1 MSNTDKNILNIDK
14 NKYKLEKYSY
24 DASIFRMT
32 PSGILTPKNL
42 EEIEEIVQYINK
54 NNLEASKNSGIKKLT
69 LTARAA
75 GTCMSGGPLTENL
88 IVSFTE
94 HMQGRGEIEFHSN
107 KENKKNIKYY
117 IDIEPGLYHRDLEKY
132 INKHGLMFPP
142 YPASKDL
149 CAMGG
154 IINNNSGG
162 EKTLKYGKTEKYL
175 REIDMVCADGNNYK
189 FYKQQGDDL
198 DHLLNINNEDYY
210 ARIHRDVYNLLKSN
224 WHIVERN
231 KPKVSKNSAGYY
243 LWNTYNPTERW
254 LDLSALFCG
263 AQGTLGLMTKA
274 KIELVPITT
283 HSRMITFYLENIKGI
298 ADIVNELRKYNP
310 ESLELYDDHTFKI
323 AMKYLPNMISKMQG
337 NIFKL
342 AISFW
347 PEIKMILTGGIPK
360 IVIMAEFTDT
370 NTNRNSTDI
379 NKKTNNI
386 NQETLENNIEKYYL
400 NIQNFIKNNDLK
412 INMTLA
418 KSQKEA
424 DKYWLFRRES
434 FNLLRSKLK
443 GVRTAPFI
451 EDVVVPAESFP
462 SFMPRFEKI
471 LDKHKLLYTIAGH
484 AGDGNLHV
492 IPLMK
497 LKDSNSVE
505 RLKIISDEVYQLV
518 SEYGGSITGE
528 HNDGMVHAPFL
539 HYMYDEEML
548 ELFQNIK
555 NIFDPNNI
563 FNPGKKV
570 GVKWGNVARFIDRR
584 I

>member
-1 MSNTDKNILNIDK
+1 MLKVSQNNLKINIDK
-14 NKYKLEKYSY
+14 NKLDKYSY
-24 DASIFRMT
+24 DASIFTMR
-32 PSGILTPKNL
+32 PEGILTPRDTS
-42 EEIEEIVQYINK
+42 EICEMVREVNK
-54 NNLEASKNSGIKKLT
+54 NNYNPMNKRLT

-75 GTCMSGGPLTENL
+75 GTCMSGGPLTEGL
-88 IVSFTE
+88 VISFTE
-94 HMQGRGEIEFHSN
+94 HMNRFELFPSPKLGEGLEVRTV
-107 KENKKNIKYY
+107 EV
-117 IDIEPGLYHRDLEKY
+117 EPGLYHRDLEKY
-132 INKHGLMFPP
+132 ISKYELMFPA

-175 REIDMVCADGNNYK
+175 KEIDVVCADGNNYK
-189 FYKQQGDDL
+189 FYKQQGDNL

-210 ARIHRDVYNLLKSN
+210 AKLHRDVYNLLKNN
-224 WHIVERN
+224 WHIIERN

-243 LWNTYNPTERW
+243 LWNVYNPKERW

-263 AQGTLGLMTKA
+263 AQGTLGIMSKA
-274 KIELVPITT
+274 KIELLPAVK
-283 HSRMITFYLENIKGI
+283 HSRMITFYLEDIKGI
-298 ADIVNELRKYNP
+298 ADIVHELRKYNP

-323 AMKYLPNMISKMQG
+323 AMKYLPNMISKMKG

-342 AISFW
+342 ALSFW
-347 PEIKMILTGGIPK
+347 PEVKMILTGTIPK
-360 IVIMAEFTDT
+360 IIIIAEFT
-370 NTNRNSTDI
+370 NTNIDIKFNDI
-379 NKKTNNI
+379 NKQTNKI
-386 NQETLENNIEKYYL
+386 DQKTLEKNIEIYF
-400 NIQNFIKNNDLK
+400 NEMQNFIKNNNLK
-412 INMTLA
+412 IKITLA

-443 GVRTAPFI
+443 NVRTAPFI
-451 EDVVVPAESFP
+451 EDVVVPVDSFP
-462 SFMPRFEKI
+462 FFMPKFEKI
-471 LDKHKLLYTIAGH
+471 LDHDNLLYTIAGH

-497 LKDSNSVE
+497 LKDVHSIE
-505 RLKIISDEVYQLV
+505 KLKIISDEVYTLV
-518 SEYGGSITGE
+518 GEYGGSITGE
-528 HNDGMVHAPFL
+528 HNDGMIHAPFL

-548 ELFQNIK
+548 DLFQKIK

-570 GVKWGNVARFIDRR
+570 GIKWGDVTRYIDRR
-584 I
+584 V

>member
-1 MSNTDKNILNIDK
+1 MNEIVKNINTNK
-14 NKYKLEKYSY
+14 NKLEAYSR
-24 DASIFRMT
+24 DASIFVMKPAGIIT
-32 PSGILTPKNL
+32 PHNTL
-42 EEIEEIVQYINK
+42 EIEEIVKYVNK
-54 NNLEASKNSGIKKLT
+54 NNTDPMNTRLT

-88 IVSFTE
+88 VISFTE
-94 HMQGRGEIEFHSN
+94 HMNSYSPLPLGKGLGDGIEAMAGI
-107 KENKKNIKYY
+107 KNY
-117 IDIEPGLYHRDLEKY
+117 IEVEPGLYHRDLEKY
-132 INKHGLMFPP
+132 INKHGLMFPS

-149 CAMGG
+149 CAIGG

-162 EKTLKYGKTEKYL
+162 EKTLKYGKTEKYI

-189 FYKQQGDDL
+189 FYKHQGDDL

-210 ARIHRDVYNLLKSN
+210 AKLHRDVYNLLKSN
-224 WHIVERN
+224 WHIIERN

-243 LWNTYNPTERW
+243 LWNVYNPKERW

-274 KIELVPITT
+274 KIELLPMAKA
-283 HSRMITFYLENIKGI
+283 SRMITFYLEDIKGI

-323 AMKYLPNMISKMQG
+323 AMKYLPNMISKMSG

-342 AISFW
+342 AFSFW
-347 PEIKMILTGGIPK
+347 PEIKMILTGTIPK
-360 IVIMAEFTDT
+360 VIIIAEFTDAE
-370 NTNRNSTDI
+370 N
-379 NKKTNNI
+379 
-386 NQETLENNIEKYYL
+386 ETLENNIEKYHKNL
-400 NIQNFIKNNDLK
+400 QNFIKENNLK
-412 INMTLA
+412 IKMTLA

-443 GVRTAPFI
+443 DVRTAPFI
-451 EDVVVPAESFP
+451 EDVVVPTESFP
-462 SFMPRFEKI
+462 SFMPRFEHI

-497 LKDSNSVE
+497 LKEIHSIE
-505 RLKIISDEVYQLV
+505 KLKIISDEVYKLV
-518 SEYGGSITGE
+518 GEYGGSVTGE
-528 HNDGMVHAPFL
+528 HNDGMIHAPFL
-539 HYMYDEEML
+539 HYMYDDEML
-548 ELFQNIK
+548 ELFQKVK

-570 GVKWGNVARFIDRR
+570 GVKWEQVTRFIDRGV
-584 I
+584 

>member
-1 MSNTDKNILNIDK
+1 MLNIVK
-14 NKYKLEKYSY
+14 NKAKLEKYST
-24 DASIFRMT
+24 DASIFRMM
-32 PSGILTPKNL
+32 PSGILTPKNV
-42 EEIEEIVQYINK
+42 EEIEGVVQYVNK
-54 NNLEASKNSGIKKLT
+54 NNLEASKNSNIKKLT

-88 IVSFTE
+88 VISFTE
-94 HMQGRGEIEFHSN
+94 HMNSYSPLPLGKGLGDGIEA
-107 KENKKNIKYY
+107 
-117 IDIEPGLYHRDLEKY
+117 IDRTNYFIEVEPGLYHRDMEKY
-132 INKHGLMFPP
+132 INKHGLMFPS

-175 REIDMVCADGNNYK
+175 KEIDMVCADGNNYK
-189 FYKQQGDDL
+189 FYKHQGDDL

-224 WHIVERN
+224 WHIIERN

-243 LWNTYNPTERW
+243 LWNVYNPKERW

-274 KIELVPITT
+274 KIELVPVAT
-283 HSRMITFYLENIKGI
+283 HSRMLTLYLEDIKGI
-298 ADIVNELRKYNP
+298 ADVVHELRKYNP

-323 AMKYLPNMISKMQG
+323 AMRYLPNMISKMKG

-342 AISFW
+342 AFSFW
-347 PEIKMILTGGIPK
+347 PEIKMVLTGVIPK
-360 IVIMAEFTDT
+360 IVIIAEFTNTNTDVKSDDT
-370 NTNRNSTDI
+370 N
-379 NKKTNNI
+379 
-386 NQETLENNIEKYYL
+386 QQTLEDNIEMYYKNL
-400 NIQNFIKNNDLK
+400 QSFIESNNLK

-462 SFMPRFEKI
+462 SFMPRFEHI

-497 LKDSNSVE
+497 LSEVHSIEK
-505 RLKIISDEVYQLV
+505 LKLISDEVYQLV

-539 HYMYDEEML
+539 HYMYDDEML
-548 ELFQNIK
+548 DLFQKVK
-555 NIFDPNNI
+555 NIFDPHNI

-570 GVKWGNVARFIDRR
+570 GVKWEDVTRFIDRR
-584 I
+584 V